1 MFDIKVIASSS
12 AGNCF
17 IVSDGITSLLLDAGV
32 KMKEILVA
40 CDFNMDKISGA
51 LITHE
56 HKDHARSVEELTGRS
71 IRIYGSAAVAAK
83 FKDVRCVRPFARY
96 AIDTVDFFAVP
107 MEHDTTCYAY
117 CIRSVKTGD
126 TLLYA
131 TDTKRM
137 TEYIDGLGQMIIES
151 NYNVELLENSVK
163 PRKLVRRIAD
173 CHMSVETLAKYISR
187 MDQGKLQ
194 EIYLCHL
201 SDDHSDVEKMVEKVR
216 KVTQAKIFVCNKNGG
231 VTDAAGIGT
240 GKDN

>member
-1 MFDIKVIASSS
+1 MGHGKYED
-12 AGNCF
+12 
-17 IVSDGITSLLLDAGV
+17 
-32 KMKEILVA
+32 
-40 CDFNMDKISGA
+40 
-51 LITHE
+51 
-56 HKDHARSVEELTGRS
+56 LTGRS
-71 IRIYGSAAVAAK
+71 IRIYGSAAVATK

-96 AIDTVDFFAVP
+96 AIDTIDFFAVP
-107 MEHDTTCYAY
+107 MEHDATCYAY